1 MKPLSY
7 TIVRTRRKTICL
19 RVLEDGTLQVRAPL
33 RASTKVIEGLVEQHA
48 SWIYGRQQAAAAR
61 NAARSRICLYPGGQ
75 MLYRGNWYP
84 VTGFSKSLEVAFD
97 GTSFSLPQARREQ
110 PGPVM
115 EAWLKGRAKAILN
128 KRCAELAAKM
138 GVCYRQVKVGHAASR
153 WGSCSSKGNLN
164 FSYRVMLLPKALA
177 DYVVVHELCHLRQM
191 NHSPAFWALVKGQMP
206 DYAARRQ
213 RLADLGNEI
222 DFVHWSTVREE

>member
-7 TIVRTRRKTICL
+7 TTVRTRRKTICL

-61 NAARSRICLYPGGQ
+61 NAGS
-75 MLYRGNWYP
+75 
-84 VTGFSKSLEVAFD
+84 SKSLAVTFG
-97 GTSFSLPQARREQ
+97 GTSFPLPQARREQ

>member
-1 MKPLSY
+1 MPPGFTGGS
-7 TIVRTRRKTICL
+7 RRQRRETQ
-19 RVLEDGTLQVRAPL
+19 RG
-33 RASTKVIEGLVEQHA
+33 
-48 SWIYGRQQAAAAR
+48 
-61 NAARSRICLYPGGQ
+61 SRICLYPGGQ

-84 VTGFSKSLEVAFD
+84 VTGFSKSLEVTFD

-191 NHSPAFWALVKGQMP
+191 NHSPGLLGAGEGAN
-206 DYAARRQ
+206 ARLCRQ
-213 RLADLGNEI
+213 KAKAWPIWETKLILCTGAPSGKNE
-222 DFVHWSTVREE
+222 EGMA